1 MKKILI
7 LVLGLVA
14 SSASFATGNEP
25 SKPVASAS
33 LIGSE
38 KVKLMVAPQPATAR
52 LALQDDQGHLLYT
65 GTINLRNGFQQQFDI
80 SRLDKGVY
88 KLSVAVGN
96 ERTVKAFTV
105 TDVPSH
111 PLVTLQ
117 NE

>member
-1 MKKILI
+1 MKKILM

-14 SSASFATGNEP
+14 SSASFATSNEP
-25 SKPVASAS
+25 VKPVATAS

-38 KVKLMVAPQPATAR
+38 KVKLVIAPQPATAT
-52 LALQDDQGHLLYT
+52 LALQDEQGHMLYS
-65 GTINLRNGFQQQFDI
+65 GNVNLRNGFQQQFDI

-105 TDVPSH
+105 TEVPSH

-117 NE
+117 GE